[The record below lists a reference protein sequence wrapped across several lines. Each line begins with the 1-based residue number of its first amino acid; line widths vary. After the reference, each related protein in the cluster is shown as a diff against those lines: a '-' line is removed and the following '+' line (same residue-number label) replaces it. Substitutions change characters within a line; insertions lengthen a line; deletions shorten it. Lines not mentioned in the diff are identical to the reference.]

1 MTQIFQNSSTA
12 ESTSSAKAIDGI
24 TFESVRR
31 WSIEQV
37 SNWLQENNFKEHQKL
52 FAENDI
58 NGDVLLEIDHEVLRE
73 LKIKS
78 VGDRM
83 RLIAAVRNLLKTCA
97 GNSLN
102 CKYPKVVKITLSRSN
117 SNSRVLVR
125 SNSNPRM
132 VMRSN
137 STSRG
142 NKDHYKPPAHTKQKS
157 VEFPMSLESVMQRCI
172 KVYGEEGQ
180 TRTIPINNI
189 TDAKSILARILQKF
203 NINEDTERYSL
214 FATLSDARS
223 LTDEEIVNICTS
235 ANRPE
240 RERLTLRKKHLP
252 MSHEQKKEQMRTK
265 KLEYFFGEQ
274 PPAIQQTGIAGIT
287 HRKLRNFFGQ
297 RPPSEL
303 ISSNLMDYFPGHA
316 TEDLERSARNSIRRS
331 SRRMS
336 SASRVSRTKSRR
348 ISRTFDDVNNNRLS
362 TILSP
367 SINLGDHYDISIPE
381 EESDKDDFIK
391 WMKGDLIG
399 KGSFGSVYLGL
410 NSATGELMA
419 VKQVELPT
427 GTSAHEERKKSMVN
441 ALQREIA
448 LLKELQHENIV
459 QYLGSQHD
467 DETLNIF
474 LEYVPGGS
482 VTTMLNNYGALEE
495 PLVKLFV
502 RQILQGLKYLH
513 GKDII
518 HRDIKGANIL
528 VDNKGRIKI
537 SDFGI
542 SKKVEDQIRA
552 SISVHR
558 PSLQGS
564 VFWMAPEVVKQT
576 AYTSK
581 ADIWSLGCLIVEMF
595 TGTHPFPEFNQMQ
608 AMFKIG
614 TESCAPEIP
623 NNISD
628 EAQDFLKKTFEPNHN
643 DRPTAD
649 VLSIHPFATSANL
662 AIPQ

>member
-1 MTQIFQNSSTA
+1 YMAQIFQNSNGA
-12 ESTSSAKAIDGI
+12 VEPASSAKAIDGI

-31 WSIEQV
+31 WGIEQGKI
-37 SNWLQENNFKEHQKL
+37 LKDYL
-52 FAENDI
+52 YLCLILENDI
-58 NGDVLLEIDHEVLRE
+58 NGDVLLELDHEVLRE
-73 LKIKS
+73 LKIRS
-78 VGDRM
+78 IGDRI
-83 RLIAAVRNLLKTCA
+83 RLIAAVRNLLKICA
-97 GNSLN
+97 GNN
-102 CKYPKVVKITLSRSN
+102 CSTIKYPKDTNSPENEKIKSTLSRSN
-117 SNSRVLVR
+117 SNSRVLAR
-125 SNSNPRM
+125 SNSNSRM

-137 STSRG
+137 STNRG
-142 NKDHYKPPAHTKQKS
+142 NKDYKPPAHIK

-203 NINEDTERYSL
+203 NINEDAEKYSL
-214 FATLSDARS
+214 FATLSDGAPRS
-223 LTDEEIVNICTS
+223 LSDEEIVDICTS
-235 ANRPE
+235 VNRPE

-252 MSHEQKKEQMRTK
+252 MSHEQKKEQMRSK
-265 KLEYFFGEQ
+265 KLENFFGEQ
-274 PPAIQQTGIAGIT
+274 PPRAQPTGIAGIS
-287 HRKLRNFFGQ
+287 HRKLRNFFGV

-303 ISSNLMDYFPGHA
+303 ISSNLTDYFPGHT
-316 TEDLERSARNSIRRS
+316 TEDLERSARKSMIRT

-336 SASRVSRTKSRR
+336 SASRTSRTRSRR
-348 ISRTFDDVNNNRLS
+348 ISRAFEDVNRMS
-362 TILSP
+362 TILSSP
-367 SINLGDHYDISIPE
+367 MSLEHFEITIPE
-381 EESDKDDFIK
+381 EEPEKDDSFGHDKNSNIR

-410 NSATGELMA
+410 NAATGELMA

-427 GTSAHEERKKSMVN
+427 GNSANEER
-441 ALQREIA
+441 
-448 LLKELQHENIV
+448 
-459 QYLGSQHD
+459 SQDD

-495 PLVKLFV
+495 PLVRSFV
-502 RQILQGLKYLH
+502 RQILEGLKYLH

-564 VFWMAPEVVKQT
+564 IFWMAPEVIKQT

-595 TGTHPFPEFNQMQ
+595 TRNHPFPEFNQMQ

-614 TESCAPEIP
+614 TQSCAPEIP
-623 NNISD
+623 ENISD
-628 EAQDFLKKTFEPNHN
+628 EAKDFLKKTFEP
-643 DRPTAD
+643 
-649 VLSIHPFATSANL
+649 
-662 AIPQ
+662 